1 MAFLDLPGLTR
12 FTTKIKNWVTDR
24 IGEIHPVKT
33 INNVS
38 PDENGNADLSTVSV
52 MLSAQTMTA
61 AQKTQARNNIGAAN
75 ATDVT
80 AINTVSSTTPSLQ
93 TSKIT
98 DRGSK
103 IFKMGKLVIVSIS
116 CDVTEEIDNS
126 TIMYKIPEGYRPSET
141 VRTMLMTGLNSSNNL
156 ATRSSVIT
164 INSSGEVKQNWS
176 SSYSGWIAG
185 IFVYA
190 VS

>member
-12 FTTKIKNWVTDR
+12 FTTKIKSWVTDR
-24 IGEIHPVKT
+24 IGEINPVKT

-80 AINTVSSTTPSLQ
+80 AINTVSTTTPSLQ

-116 CDVTEEIDNS
+116 CDVTEGIDSS

-156 ATRSSVIT
+156 ATRSSVMAIY
-164 INSSGEVKQNWS
+164 SSGEVRQNWS

-190 VS
+190 V